1 MKKKPMSRLN
11 NLFNGR
17 QEKASISV
25 MGIVLI
31 IPFIL
36 GEGIDS
42 ILNAESAW
50 ASSQALSIVNPE
62 AIASSSTPASP
73 TLSSPPVFHPM
84 TYPEKYKKFR
94 IRKHEK
100 KSPDLVF
107 NKVRQELLTELFFQN
122 TRHSDLID
130 EVTRHSL
137 YRQERL
143 PPGVQ
148 RKICKGNPLPH
159 ELYTNLI
166 LLPSTVNK
174 YLGFQPVEKLHI
186 GVLGQD
192 VLLFRHTL
200 NHTAGDDIDILD
212 VIKNFF

>member
-1 MKKKPMSRLN
+1 KKPLSFLN

-17 QEKASISV
+17 QEKPFISF
-25 MGIVLI
+25 MGIALI
-31 IPFIL
+31 IPFLL
-36 GEGIDS
+36 GGGIDY

-50 ASSQALSIVNPE
+50 ASSQALSTVPTE
-62 AIASSSTPASP
+62 SIASSSTPVP
-73 TLSSPPVFHPM
+73 TSVIPPPAFHPLS
-84 TYPEKYKKFR
+84 YPEKYKKFR

-130 EVTRHSL
+130 EDTRHAL
-137 YRQERL
+137 YRQESL
-143 PPGVQ
+143 PPGLQ
-148 RKICKGNPLPH
+148 RQVCKGHPLPH
-159 ELYTNLI
+159 ELYTNLV
-166 LLPSTVNK
+166 LLPCTVNK
-174 YLGFQPVEKLHI
+174 YLGFQPAEKLHI